1 VLSELLLR
9 LLWCAI
15 FSLFSFLLLIFSF
28 LGVQLKQALRAMLL
42 INLTRGTNNMS
53 KELTKDEMVAAYK
66 AMKEAQKKRNLNSR
80 EKQKEMG
87 IKTLTV
93 RVKETDLNAVLNYC
107 NQPNLQAFL
116 NDYIIKVLDE
126 IKSLKATQQLQTKQQ
141 SVTSIST
148 NNSSGLS
155 HTITHNFL
163 SQKWHHFMI
172 KHC

>member
-1 VLSELLLR
+1 
-9 LLWCAI
+9 
-15 FSLFSFLLLIFSF
+15 
-28 LGVQLKQALRAMLL
+28 
-42 INLTRGTNNMS
+42 MS

-93 RVKETDLNAVLNYC
+93 RVKETDLNAVLNHC

-155 HTITHNFL
+155 QST
-163 SQKWHHFMI
+163 SPI
-172 KHC
+172 KAVGLTPYFG